1 MTVVTAWPGATAQEM
16 QDQVA
21 EPLEKRLQELRWYD
35 RSETFTRP
43 GLAFT
48 TLTLRDQ
55 TPPKDVPEQFYQA
68 RKKISDEARK
78 LPQGVVGPFVDDE
91 FGDVSFGL
99 YALKAKGV
107 PQRDL
112 AREAERLR
120 QQLLH
125 VPGVDKVKI
134 LGERPERIYV
144 EFAQE
149 RLATLGVSPRAIF
162 DALAKQNLMTPAG
175 SIESKAQQVVV
186 RLDGAFD
193 DLSKIRGLP
202 IIANGRTLRLSDI
215 AKVERG
221 YEDPATFLIRSEG
234 EPALMLSVVM
244 REGWNG
250 LDLGKALAAE
260 TDKIRQQL
268 PLGMTLSNVTDQ
280 SVNIRD
286 AVDQFMHTFM
296 EALIIVMIVSLIS
309 LGWRVGIVVA
319 AAVPLT
325 LAVVLLIMWATGRL

>member
-55 TPPKDVPEQFYQA
+55 TPPKDVPEHSIRRA
-68 RKKISDEARK
+68 KRSRTRRANCRKAWSA
-78 LPQGVVGPFVDDE
+78 FVDDE

-144 EFAQE
+144 ESAQE

-202 IIANGRTLRLSDI
+202 IVANGARCACPTLPRSSAAMKI
-215 AKVERG
+215 
-221 YEDPATFLIRSEG
+221 PATFLIRSEG
-234 EPALMLSVVM
+234 EP
-244 REGWNG
+244 R
-250 LDLGKALAAE
+250 
-260 TDKIRQQL
+260 
-268 PLGMTLSNVTDQ
+268 
-280 SVNIRD
+280 
-286 AVDQFMHTFM
+286 
-296 EALIIVMIVSLIS
+296 
-309 LGWRVGIVVA
+309 
-319 AAVPLT
+319 
-325 LAVVLLIMWATGRL
+325 

>member
-1 MTVVTAWPGATAQEM
+1 M

-55 TPPKDVPEQFYQA
+55 TPPKEVPEQFYQA
-68 RKKISDEARK
+68 RKKIFDETPK
-78 LPQGVVGPFVDDE
+78 PQGVVGPFIDDE
-91 FGDVSFGL
+91 FGDVSFAL
-99 YALKAKGV
+99 YALKARGV
-107 PQRDL
+107 PQRDM
-112 AREAERLR
+112 AREAEKLR

-144 EFAQE
+144 EFAQD

-175 SIESKAQQVVV
+175 SIESKAQQVVI

-193 DLSKIRGLP
+193 DLSKIRDLP
-202 IIANGRTLRLSDI
+202 IVTNGRTLRLSDI

-221 YEDPATFLIRSEG
+221 YEDPSSFLIRSEG

-260 TDKIRQQL
+260 TETIRGQL
-268 PLGMTLSNVTDQ
+268 PLGMTLNNVTDQ
-280 SVNIRD
+280 SVNIHE

-296 EALIIVMIVSLIS
+296 EALIM
-309 LGWRVGIVVA
+309 
-319 AAVPLT
+319 
-325 LAVVLLIMWATGRL
+325 